1 MKRLRLCLIF
11 GLVVA
16 MLFRAAPV
24 RAAPPDYPQVQGQI
38 THVVQPGQNLFRISL
53 RYGTSVRN
61 RANLPQKALGQ
72 FNVSGRY
79 TGLLNGW
86 VDISGEEILVTEAT
100 RFFFTD
106 KGLVRGAPML
116 VGQPVYVSGI
126 TRRDGI
132 SVATFVIVQSR

>member
-1 MKRLRLCLIF
+1 MK
-11 GLVVA
+11 
-16 MLFRAAPV
+16 FRTFTIAAALT
-24 RAAPPDYPQVQGQI
+24 AAAILALPA
-38 THVVQPGQNLFRISL
+38 TESNARM
-53 RYGTSVRN
+53 RYGTTVRN
-61 RANLPQKALGQ
+61 RANLPQKAPGQ
-72 FNVSGRY
+72 FNVSDRY
-79 TGLLNGW
+79 IGLLNGY
-86 VDISGEEILVTEAT
+86 VDISGEEILITEAT